1 MFISCLSHFRITMN
15 PSKPP
20 PNPKPYHLKRRSDA
34 TSPPMLP
41 TRTKTDQV
49 ADKPPPPI
57 TPPPPYVNKL
67 HKVSS
72 NDDYYIDMNGT
83 NGAVLPPRTILRE
96 YPHQIVNGKTY
107 NITVI

>member
-1 MFISCLSHFRITMN
+1 MN

-49 ADKPPPPI
+49 ADKPPPPL
-57 TPPPPYVNKL
+57 TPPPYVNKL